1 MELRRCERY
10 VSFMP
15 VQPTVKLF
23 KARSR
28 SRASGGDRMNE
39 IIQQR
44 MAELS
49 EIGENNTDDW
59 TGLRAVWKTLGC
71 SQ

>member
-1 MELRRCERY
+1 
-10 VSFMP
+10 
-15 VQPTVKLF
+15 
-23 KARSR
+23 
-28 SRASGGDRMNE
+28 MNE

-59 TGLRAVWKTLGC
+59 TGLHTVWKTLGC